1 LPDKDYYVS
10 DDADSKEKREKY
22 KAHVARMLQFLG
34 TKPDKAKQE
43 AESILAFETSM
54 SKPRLDRVERR
65 DRRKTYNP
73 KAISELSAL
82 TPSIKWNSI

>member
-1 LPDKDYYVS
+1 
-10 DDADSKEKREKY
+10 
-22 KAHVARMLQFLG
+22 MLQFLG

-82 TPSIKWNSI
+82 TPSIKWNEYLKKIKLKIGKITCVGLS